1 MATFEFRKQWST
13 LWGKIYR
20 YPLQHTHQIIYYTN
34 LYAIRIIQT
43 VSLGIIDL
51 SGGYIYKELT
61 QFFPLQLFTSGEA
74 DKAST
79 PFIGFVFEVSIGTR

>member
-1 MATFEFRKQWST
+1 M
-13 LWGKIYR
+13 
-20 YPLQHTHQIIYYTN
+20 YYTN

-61 QFFPLQLFTSGEA
+61 QFFPLQLFKSGQA
-74 DKAST
+74 DEAST